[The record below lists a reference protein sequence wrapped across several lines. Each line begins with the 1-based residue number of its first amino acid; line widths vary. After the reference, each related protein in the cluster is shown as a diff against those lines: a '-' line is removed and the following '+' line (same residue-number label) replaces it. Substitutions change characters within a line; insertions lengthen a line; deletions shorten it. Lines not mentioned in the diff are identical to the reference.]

1 MDMLDHNNA
10 GAFESLQ
17 TDFFQGIFKLEA
29 YSTSFTSFI
38 SHVLRDIVLVFFLLN
53 ITASVACFSSNL
65 LSSQP
70 ALVALLISSAQYT
83 NCPPHQY
90 SATLNLDA
98 MSLGPIDNTFHHNNH
113 EWYLSTQC

>member
-17 TDFFQGIFKLEA
+17 TDFVQGVLKLEA
-29 YSTSFTSFI
+29 SSTSFTSFI
-38 SHVLRDIVLVFFLLN
+38 SHILCDILLVFFLLN
-53 ITASVACFSSNL
+53 MIASVACFSLHL

-83 NCPPHQY
+83 NCPPYQY
-90 SATLNLDA
+90 SAILSLDA
-98 MSLGPIDNTFHHNNH
+98 MSLRPVDKHF
-113 EWYLSTQC
+113 SPQQP